1 MKIILDNDVKCKL
14 NAARYIK
21 LITNVL
27 KLGNRD
33 LLHKESHHIIP
44 KSMGGTDESTNLI
57 DLTLREHYIAHKL
70 LFKTY
75 KNISMACAM
84 NMMRNK
90 GSCNS
95 RKYEQSK
102 LTNCNFNY
110 TDSLGIDSQNNFM
123 ISKCINKNHIL
134 SGNNNGMYGKVVAR
148 NSNGDIVVVSKE
160 EFKSGNYV
168 GQNKGIKVSELT
180 RKKLSE
186 AKSGSN
192 NPIYGKK
199 LSEETKKKIAAAHI
213 GFKHSEET
221 KEKLRKYPKFGAL
234 NSNAKKV
241 SINGII
247 YDTLKDAAAS
257 CSRTG
262 GTVSFRCKSAEL
274 KMETLVFCINY
285 IMIRLNLC
293 QGDQEE
299 SPYSAYS

>member
-33 LLHKESHHIIP
+33 LLYKESHHIIP

-102 LTNCNFNY
+102 LTNCSFNY
-110 TDSLGIDSQNNFM
+110 TDSLGIDSQNNFA
-123 ISKCINKNHIL
+123 ISKCINKIHIL
-134 SGNNNGMYGKVVAR
+134 SGNNNGMYGKIVAR
-148 NSNGDIVVVSKE
+148 NSNGNTVVVSKE

-168 GQNKGIKVSELT
+168 GQNKGIKVSEST

-186 AKSGSN
+186 VKSGSN

-199 LSEETKKKIAAAHI
+199 LSEETKKKISESHI
-213 GFKHSEET
+213 GFKHSDET
-221 KEKLRKYPKFGAL
+221 KEKLRQYPRHGSL
-234 NSNAKKV
+234 NGNAKKV
-241 SINGII
+241 SINSII
-247 YDTLKDAAAS
+247 YDTLKDASLA
-257 CSRTG
+257 CSKSG
-262 GTVSFRCKSAEL
+262 GTVSLRCKSDDL
-274 KMETLVFCINY
+274 KWKHWFFV
-285 IMIRLNLC
+285 
-293 QGDQEE
+293 
-299 SPYSAYS
+299 